1 MQPIAAETRERL
13 SAMSAAPHDISDV
26 RKAWKEANLAPLW
39 ENAKAHRPAPPPDA
53 GYLWSWDKIRPLIT
67 AAIEAA
73 SPHHE
78 CVAVR
83 ARRIRRVHHR
93 RRQAV
98 SDGGGRP
105 DPHPGLDL
113 ARTRA
118 SREGPDHLARRP
130 RRAVPA
136 IYGHRRVPA
145 RAGRRDAGDRRR
157 RRVRR

>member
-39 ENAKAHRPAPPPDA
+39 ENAKAHRPAPPPVA
-53 GYLWSWDKIRPLIT
+53 GREG
-67 AAIEAA
+67 AAA

-136 IYGHRRVPA
+136 IYG
-145 RAGRRDAGDRRR
+145 
-157 RRVRR
+157 